1 MLSAASLCFMVLLAV
16 QLVQSSPHHN
26 GTEEERS
33 VGEGFSNHAR
43 CSWNCRVTDSY
54 FTKQCDPVFTKKRLI
69 KFNVQY
75 DLEVN
80 KECLNETSYKTLDYF
95 TDNFNVSTPANITLS
110 SFSRGIKGVWTLT
123 LIVSCY
129 EGGRI
134 KGFCHFEPR
143 RTKALRPRDFRKEV
157 KESIEEMGYVVFT
170 EKKVQSSWV
179 SGYVLFIL
187 VLAFVYAYY
196 LPALLCLFSPTLF
209 MENGIRYIVLEG
221 ASPVSIRGA
230 VGNNFFFNDCSIIKS
245 NWYQTRKMFMLRLL
259 LVILS
264 ILPVALGVVVVN
276 QSIPSLSIFAIPFL
290 TVCEAIYS
298 IRAVFFLFLHTVKP
312 ERKNCIVCQALKGNP
327 CAQCLCL
334 DIPREILNHMRAQP
348 LILAKCWSLFVRGRQ
363 WYFEII
369 TRKTLHT
376 RWVIRGPLFLL
387 FLLSLPVAVI
397 LLLLASLLLLCI
409 GFSETVPQCV
419 ILRSCWQVFFPRLY
433 MSSLFVRL
441 PALKWCVEL
450 INTVVDLL
458 TLIGGSYL
466 LVHAFL
472 GILLTI
478 LLAFVMAFSFPD
490 ESLPFVACFLLF
502 CYYVMSSYS
511 SFSNMYHDLSLA
523 IFNCYKKQSHQIS
536 HEGLCTNVKTDPSK
550 SKRNMI
556 KIPKELF
563 DMACEELRPIRE
575 TLCIF
580 FLKVAFILSFAFLV
594 FYLTMRLHL
603 GLKPVTKTAVA
614 FFTGLFPKVLSKYF
628 GGERKKRIWALAVE
642 ENAPKIVEAYLNR
655 VLRAN
660 QGQENSGVD
669 TDEVSLRVDEDE
681 EIVEMVNI
689 H

>member
-1 MLSAASLCFMVLLAV
+1 
-16 QLVQSSPHHN
+16 
-26 GTEEERS
+26 
-33 VGEGFSNHAR
+33 
-43 CSWNCRVTDSY
+43 
-54 FTKQCDPVFTKKRLI
+54 
-69 KFNVQY
+69 
-75 DLEVN
+75 
-80 KECLNETSYKTLDYF
+80 
-95 TDNFNVSTPANITLS
+95 
-110 SFSRGIKGVWTLT
+110 
-123 LIVSCY
+123 
-129 EGGRI
+129 
-134 KGFCHFEPR
+134 
-143 RTKALRPRDFRKEV
+143 
-157 KESIEEMGYVVFT
+157 
-170 EKKVQSSWV
+170 
-179 SGYVLFIL
+179 
-187 VLAFVYAYY
+187 
-196 LPALLCLFSPTLF
+196 
-209 MENGIRYIVLEG
+209 
-221 ASPVSIRGA
+221 
-230 VGNNFFFNDCSIIKS
+230 
-245 NWYQTRKMFMLRLL
+245 
-259 LVILS
+259 
-264 ILPVALGVVVVN
+264 
-276 QSIPSLSIFAIPFL
+276 
-290 TVCEAIYS
+290 
-298 IRAVFFLFLHTVKP
+298 
-312 ERKNCIVCQALKGNP
+312 
-327 CAQCLCL
+327 
-334 DIPREILNHMRAQP
+334 
-348 LILAKCWSLFVRGRQ
+348 
-363 WYFEII
+363 
-369 TRKTLHT
+369 
-376 RWVIRGPLFLL
+376 
-387 FLLSLPVAVI
+387 
-397 LLLLASLLLLCI
+397 
-409 GFSETVPQCV
+409 
-419 ILRSCWQVFFPRLY
+419 

-580 FLKVAFILSFAFLV
+580 FLKVAFILSFAFLF

-603 GLKPVTKTAVA
+603 GLEPVTKTAVA
-614 FFTGLFPKVLSKYF
+614 FFTGLLPKVLSKYF